1 MNNVSVIIPNF
12 NGQILLAAYLPTV
25 DAALHSCPIIQ
36 QYEIIIVDDAST
48 DDSVAYIEQNWHT
61 IRIIRNKQN
70 RGFSC
75 TVNRGIQQAKYELVC
90 ILNTDM
96 QLPTDYFTVL
106 LPMVSQPNVFGVN
119 CAIKDPKTSEIVEG
133 RKQAIIRHHKLTYKD
148 LLSEQEEGETMYL
161 CGGNAL
167 ICKEKLISLGGYD
180 ELFSPFYFE
189 DMDLSLRAKQQGWIS
204 LYTARTSCV
213 HQHAATI
220 GKTFTTEQVKE
231 IFLRNRVYINLRYL
245 TGITRV
251 LFLLSAYFHALKEK
265 VFRLPWSPYRKALF
279 GWNARKNVERAIIP
293 PQ

>member
-1 MNNVSVIIPNF
+1 MKSVSIVIPNF
-12 NGQILLAAYLPTV
+12 NGKQLLERYLPTV
-25 DAALHSCPIIQ
+25 DAALHSCPRIQ
-36 QYEIIIVDDAST
+36 QSEIIIVDDAST
-48 DDSVAYIEQNWHT
+48 DNSVAYIEQYWPT
-61 IRIIRNKQN
+61 IHIIRNKQN
-70 RGFSC
+70 KGFSC
-75 TVNRGIQQAKYELVC
+75 TVNKGILQAKFEIVC

-96 QLPTDYFTVL
+96 QLPIDYFTIL
-106 LPMVSQPNVFGVN
+106 LPMLTQPNVFGVN
-119 CAIKDPKTSEIVEG
+119 CAIRSPKTGQIMEG
-133 RKQAIIRHHKLTYKD
+133 RKQAVIQHHKLTYKD

-220 GKTFTTEQVKE
+220 GKIFTTEQVKE

-265 VFRLPWSPYRKALF
+265 VFRLPLSPYRKALF
-279 GWNARKNVERAIIP
+279 GWNARKNVGRAIIP

>member
-1 MNNVSVIIPNF
+1 MNNVSVIIPNY
-12 NGQILLAAYLPTV
+12 NGQSLLAAYLPTV
-25 DAALHSCPIIQ
+25 DAALHSCPRIQ
-36 QYEIIIVDDAST
+36 QSEIIIVDDAST
-48 DDSVAYIEQNWHT
+48 DNSVAYIEQYWPT
-61 IRIIRNKQN
+61 IHIIRNKQN
-70 RGFSC
+70 KGFSC
-75 TVNRGIQQAKYELVC
+75 TVNKGILQAKFEIVC

-96 QLPTDYFTVL
+96 QLPIDYFTIL
-106 LPMVSQPNVFGVN
+106 LPMLTQPNVFGVN
-119 CAIKDPKTSEIVEG
+119 CAIRSPKTGQIMEG
-133 RKQAIIRHHKLTYKD
+133 RKQAVIQHHKLTYKD
-148 LLSEQEEGETMYL
+148 LLGEQEEGESMYL

-167 ICKEKLISLGGYD
+167 ICKDKLLSLGGYD

-220 GKTFTTEQVKE
+220 GKIFTTEQVKE

-265 VFRLPWSPYRKALF
+265 VFRLPLSPYRKALF
-279 GWNARKNVERAIIP
+279 GWNARKNVGRAIIP